1 MPAGRSATSAAGGRH
16 GRVESTLDGPIE
28 LALPADTRLLRL
40 VRLVASGLASTAGF
54 DVDELDDLRIA
65 VDEAVASL
73 LEGGDGSRLILR
85 FDVGDTEVG
94 MAGSTP
100 VGPEALDIDRVEL
113 STQILAAVCDDH
125 DLEVVDGNVRVRISK
140 RRGDK

>member
-1 MPAGRSATSAAGGRH
+1 MDTI
-16 GRVESTLDGPIE
+16 LDGPIE

-73 LEGGDGSRLILR
+73 LEGGDGSRLTLR
-85 FDVGDTEVG
+85 FDVGRSEVG

-100 VGPEALDIDRVEL
+100 AAAGSPIDEDRIEL

-125 DLEVVDGNVRVRISK
+125 ELDLSDGQVRVRITK
-140 RRGDK
+140 RRADR

>member
-1 MPAGRSATSAAGGRH
+1 MD
-16 GRVESTLDGPIE
+16 STLDGPIE

-73 LEGGDGSRLILR
+73 LEGGDGTRLTLR
-85 FDVGDTEVG
+85 FDVGTSEVG

-100 VGPEALDIDRVEL
+100 AAPGSPLDADRVEL

-125 DLEVVDGNVRVRISK
+125 ELDVSGGNVSVRITK

>member
-1 MPAGRSATSAAGGRH
+1 
-16 GRVESTLDGPIE
+16 VDSTLDGPIE

-73 LEGGDGSRLILR
+73 LEGGNGSRLTLR
-85 FDVGDTEVG
+85 FDVGASEVG

-100 VGPEALDIDRVEL
+100 VGPGDPLDPDRVEL
-113 STQILAAVCDDH
+113 STQILAAVCDEH
-125 DLEVVDGNVRVRISK
+125 ELVVADGNVSVRIAK
-140 RRGDK
+140 RRAEH

>member
-1 MPAGRSATSAAGGRH
+1 MD
-16 GRVESTLDGPIE
+16 STLDGPIE

-73 LEGGDGSRLILR
+73 LEGGDGTRLALR
-85 FDVGDTEVG
+85 FDVGESDVAMSGT
-94 MAGSTP
+94 TP
-100 VGPEALDIDRVEL
+100 VNPATSLDADRVEL

-125 DLEVVDGNVRVRISK
+125 ALDVTDGNVRVRIAK
-140 RRGDK
+140 RRADK

>member
-1 MPAGRSATSAAGGRH
+1 MD
-16 GRVESTLDGPIE
+16 STLDGPIE

-73 LEGGDGSRLILR
+73 LEGGDGTRLNLR
-85 FDVGDTEVG
+85 FDVGGSEVG
-94 MAGSTP
+94 MSGSTP
-100 VGPEALDIDRVEL
+100 AAPGMTLDADRVEL

-125 DLEVVDGNVRVRISK
+125 ELDVSGGNVTVRIIK

>member
-1 MPAGRSATSAAGGRH
+1 MD
-16 GRVESTLDGPIE
+16 STLDGPIE

-73 LEGGDGSRLILR
+73 LEGGDGSRLNLR
-85 FDVGDTEVG
+85 FDVGQSEVG
-94 MAGSTP
+94 MSGTANAAAGSP
-100 VGPEALDIDRVEL
+100 LDPDRVEL
-113 STQILAAVCDDH
+113 STQILAAVCDEHELD
-125 DLEVVDGNVRVRISK
+125 VTDGSVRVRIAK
-140 RRGDK
+140 RRGER

>member
-1 MPAGRSATSAAGGRH
+1 
-16 GRVESTLDGPIE
+16 VDSTLDGPIE

-73 LEGGDGSRLILR
+73 LEGGDGSRLTLR
-85 FDVGDTEVG
+85 FDVGDDQVALAGTTP
-94 MAGSTP
+94 MAAGAP
-100 VGPEALDIDRVEL
+100 LDPDRVEL
-113 STQILAAVCDDH
+113 STQILAAVCDEHELD
-125 DLEVVDGNVRVRISK
+125 VSDGNVRVRIAK
-140 RRGDK
+140 RRGEH

>member
-1 MPAGRSATSAAGGRH
+1 MD
-16 GRVESTLDGPIE
+16 STLDGPIE

-73 LEGGDGSRLILR
+73 LEGGDGSRLTLR
-85 FDVGDTEVG
+85 FDVGESEVD

-100 VGPEALDIDRVEL
+100 AAMGTTLDPERIEL
-113 STQILAAVCDDH
+113 STQILAAVCDEH
-125 DLEVVDGNVRVRISK
+125 ELDLSDGQVKVRIAK
-140 RRGDK
+140 RRSAP

>member
-1 MPAGRSATSAAGGRH
+1 VDSS
-16 GRVESTLDGPIE
+16 VDGPIE

-73 LEGGDGSRLILR
+73 LEGGDGSRLELR
-85 FDVGDTEVG
+85 FDVGASEVG
-94 MAGSTP
+94 MSGSSP
-100 VGPEALDIDRVEL
+100 VAPGSPLDADRVEL
-113 STQILAAVCDDH
+113 STQILAAVCDEHELD
-125 DLEVVDGNVRVRISK
+125 VSDGSVRVRITK
-140 RRGDK
+140 RRGER

>member
-1 MPAGRSATSAAGGRH
+1 MDT
-16 GRVESTLDGPIE
+16 TLDGPIE

-65 VDEAVASL
+65 VDEAVAAL
-73 LEGGDGSRLILR
+73 LEGGDGSRLTLR
-85 FDVGDTEVG
+85 FDVGESEVG
-94 MAGSTP
+94 MAGTTP
-100 VGPEALDIDRVEL
+100 ASPGTPLDPDRVEL

-125 DLEVVDGNVRVRISK
+125 QLEVSDGSVLVRIAK
-140 RRGDK
+140 RRGER

>member
-1 MPAGRSATSAAGGRH
+1 MDT
-16 GRVESTLDGPIE
+16 TLDGPIE

-65 VDEAVASL
+65 VDEAVAAL
-73 LEGGDGSRLILR
+73 LEGGDGSRLTLR
-85 FDVGDTEVG
+85 FDVGESEVG
-94 MAGSTP
+94 MSGTTP
-100 VGPEALDIDRVEL
+100 ASPGTPLDPDRVEL

-125 DLEVVDGNVRVRISK
+125 QLEVSDGSVLVRIAK
-140 RRGDK
+140 RRGER

>member
-1 MPAGRSATSAAGGRH
+1 MD
-16 GRVESTLDGPIE
+16 STLDGPIE

-73 LEGGDGSRLILR
+73 LEGGDGSRLTLR
-85 FDVGDTEVG
+85 FDVGVSEVG

-100 VGPEALDIDRVEL
+100 VGAGNALDPDRVEL
-113 STQILAAVCDDH
+113 STQILAAVCDEHELDVS
-125 DLEVVDGNVRVRISK
+125 EGSVRVRIAK
-140 RRGDK
+140 RRGER

>member
-1 MPAGRSATSAAGGRH
+1 VDS
-16 GRVESTLDGPIE
+16 STLDGPIE

-73 LEGGDGSRLILR
+73 LEGGDGTRLTLR
-85 FDVGDTEVG
+85 FEVGDSEVG
-94 MAGSTP
+94 MSGSTP
-100 VGPEALDIDRVEL
+100 ASPGTALDADRVEL

-125 DLEVVDGNVRVRISK
+125 DLDVTDGNVRVRISK